1 MVGFSASTIGYSF
14 CGYTDAGNSS
24 AVYATTYSTG
34 GYSTKTSPPAAASS
48 GTSTSNVGTA
58 AYINIYTTG
67 GVALAYTSLWKCTY
81 SSDSYSV
88 LTSMLTSG
96 FPHSGNRGS
105 VNDGSTSG
113 FIMQN
118 YNTAIAKINFSNDT
132 SANLGTA
139 LNGGVSTPRMGS
151 GITLG
156 WL

>member
-1 MVGFSASTIGYSF
+1 
-14 CGYTDAGNSS
+14 
-24 AVYATTYSTG
+24 
-34 GYSTKTSPPAAASS
+34 
-48 GTSTSNVGTA
+48 
-58 AYINIYTTG
+58 
-67 GVALAYTSLWKCTY
+67 
-81 SSDSYSV
+81 
-88 LTSMLTSG
+88 MLTSG

-132 SANLGTA
+132 SDNLGTA
-139 LNGGVSTPRMGS
+139 LNAGSGNPKGGS